1 MPIARHSPAPI
12 PEEAK
17 LAWASVRVSDT
28 LVPPTRPV
36 LPKRAPSRRAVAIVA
51 VEMVV
56 VMITTTALALTGSQ
70 DFRQVEAVARLRS
83 TARDA
88 RAFYAHKGTFDGLH
102 RAHAVSVV
110 AGSKVARAEEVSLR
124 TATPTTFVLATPVSH
139 RTCVF
144 GRTLKHAPMGF
155 VVTHGRAC
163 RATAAP
169 RKGWTP

>member
-1 MPIARHSPAPI
+1 
-12 PEEAK
+12 
-17 LAWASVRVSDT
+17 VRVSDT
-28 LVPPTRPV
+28 LVPATLPIIPRRP
-36 LPKRAPSRRAVAIVA
+36 PSRRAVAIVA
-51 VEMVV
+51 AEMVV
-56 VMITTTALALTGSQ
+56 VLVATTALALTGSQ
-70 DFRQVEAVARLRS
+70 DFRQVQAVARLRS

-102 RAHAVSVV
+102 RAHTVSVV
-110 AGSKVARAEEVSLR
+110 GPSKVARAEEVSLR

-139 RTCVF
+139 NTCVF

-169 RKGWTP
+169 RRGWTP